1 MRTLKLMLSVLML
14 MATFAACK
22 KDKTDP
28 SDPNNPENV
37 QKVTKADLLP
47 YYIVAE
53 RKTGDQ
59 KLAIMTFTQEGD
71 GLKVNLHRQGYLRT
85 LTADVTDN
93 ALTFDLDGTGTY
105 TYRFVLEKSA
115 SGQLM
120 VKSYLYSDKT
130 NAAQGFEYAVLANTT
145 TAQNFENADFKTGN
159 LLFRFTGS
167 KNIDWDIKERQIGTK
182 YYPPPINQTLPITG
196 VAPEVSVPY
205 YALATGSFKANN
217 DFIGAMVPSW
227 KNVNTPILVVERNNV
242 TYQANKQ

>member
-1 MRTLKLMLSVLML
+1 MLSVLML
-14 MATFAACK
+14 MATLAACK
-22 KDKTDP
+22 KD
-28 SDPNNPENV
+28 SNDPNDPDNPENV
-37 QKVTKADLLP
+37 QKISKADLLP

-59 KLAIMTFTQEGD
+59 KLAIMTFTQDGD

-105 TYRFVLEKSA
+105 TYRFVLEKST
-115 SGQLM
+115 SGQLT
-120 VKSYLYSDKT
+120 VKSYQYSDKT
-130 NAAQGFEYAVLANTT
+130 NAAQGFEFAVLANTT

-159 LLFRFTGS
+159 LLFRFTGA

-182 YYPPPINQTLPITG
+182 YYPPPINQTLPIMA

-205 YALATGSFKANN
+205 YALATGSFKANS